1 MQVWQKI
8 MAFFAALAA
17 LLAPWRIPAAEP
29 AETPDYAALAAEE
42 AAWLWGQQLP
52 NGAFA
57 TYAKADGEVSVNPYF
72 AVAAAI
78 ALTAHDG
85 APEAG
90 ERVRRYLDWHFSHLN
105 TAEADPNGLAGTV
118 FDYRVTMTNGEITA
132 EEPTGDY
139 DSTDSYAA
147 LFLVLLRDYAARYG
161 NTALLSDHAEQIRQ
175 VAEVI
180 FASMEKG
187 YSYAKPDY
195 RMMYL
200 MDNCEVY
207 GGLRAAAELGEL
219 IGDGD
224 LQKKAANAVSVYQK
238 RFLLDWYRDGHFRWA
253 MAPDEKGR
261 FQEEEFSWDRFY
273 PDAAAQLY
281 PVIWGLVKPNSL
293 PAKRVYADFCRSRQ
307 WEKMDYRE
315 QGVSQFY
322 WGVFALAA
330 AKMGDADRLNGWLAR
345 YEKAVSPDRA
355 YPLYCFDSA
364 VVLLALTEAAK
375 G

>member
-1 MQVWQKI
+1 MQSIIQKLI
-8 MAFFAALAA
+8 AWVVSILS
-17 LLAPWRIPAAEP
+17 LLTPWRIPAAEP
-29 AETPDYAALAAEE
+29 VPAPDYAALAGAE
-42 AAWLWGQQLP
+42 ADWLWEQQLP

-57 TYAKADGEVSVNPYF
+57 FRAAENGEVSVNPYF
-72 AVAAAI
+72 ACFTAI

-85 APEAG
+85 SAQAG
-90 ERVRRYLDWHFSHLN
+90 ERIRRYIDWHFAHLN
-105 TAEADPNGLAGTV
+105 TAETDPNGPAGTI
-118 FDYRVTMTNGEITA
+118 FDYRVTLTDGAVTA
-132 EEPTGDY
+132 EASTGDY

-161 NTALLSDHAEQIRQ
+161 GTALLTENAARIRQ

-180 FASMEKG
+180 FSTMEKG
-187 YSYAKPDY
+187 YSYAKPGY

-207 GGLRAAAELGEL
+207 AGLSAAAELGAI
-219 IGDGD
+219 IGDSD
-224 LQKKAANAVSVYQK
+224 LQKKAADAVSVYQK
-238 RFLLDWYRDGHFRWA
+238 RFLLDWYRNGHFRWA

-261 FQEEEFSWDRFY
+261 FQEEEFSWDTFY

-281 PVIWGLVKPNSL
+281 PVIWGLAQPDSL
-293 PAKRVYADFCRSRQ
+293 IAKRVYADFCRHWQ

-322 WGVFALAA
+322 WGAFALAA
-330 AKMGDADRLNGWLAR
+330 AKMDDADRLNGWLAR
-345 YEKAVSPDRA
+345 YAEAVATDRA

-364 VVLLALTEAAK
+364 MALAALTEAGA
-375 G
+375 

>member
-1 MQVWQKI
+1 MQGIWQKI
-8 MAFFAALAA
+8 TAF
-17 LLAPWRIPAAEP
+17 LLSLFSLLTPWRVPAAEP
-29 AETPDYAALAAEE
+29 AQTPDYKALAAEE

-57 TYAKADGEVSVNPYF
+57 FRAAENGEVSVNPYF
-72 AVAAAI
+72 AAFSAI
-78 ALTAHDG
+78 ALTAYDNS
-85 APEAG
+85 PEAG
-90 ERVRRYLDWHFSHLN
+90 ERVRRYIGWHFAHLN
-105 TAEADPNGLAGTV
+105 TAQADPNGLAGTI
-118 FDYRVTMTNGEITA
+118 FDYRATVCGGEVTA
-132 EEPTGDY
+132 EEPTGNY

-161 NTALLSDHAEQIRQ
+161 DDALLTEHAEQIKQ
-175 VAEVI
+175 VVGVI
-180 FASMEKG
+180 FASMERG

-207 GGLRAAAELGEL
+207 GGLCAAEELCGAVGDAALQKRVAAA
-219 IGDGD
+219 
-224 LQKKAANAVSVYQK
+224 KKTYER
-238 RFLLDWYRDGHFRWA
+238 RFLTDWYRDGHFRWA

-281 PVIWGLVKPNSL
+281 PVIWGLVSPRSL
-293 PAKRVYADFCRSRQ
+293 PARRVYASFCRNWQ

-322 WGVFALAA
+322 WGAFALAA
-330 AKMGDADRLNGWLAR
+330 ARMGDADRLNGWLAR
-345 YEKAVSPDRA
+345 YEQAVSPDRA
-355 YPLYCFDSA
+355 WPLYCFDA
-364 VVLLALTEAAK
+364 AMVLMSLTQALA
-375 G
+375 